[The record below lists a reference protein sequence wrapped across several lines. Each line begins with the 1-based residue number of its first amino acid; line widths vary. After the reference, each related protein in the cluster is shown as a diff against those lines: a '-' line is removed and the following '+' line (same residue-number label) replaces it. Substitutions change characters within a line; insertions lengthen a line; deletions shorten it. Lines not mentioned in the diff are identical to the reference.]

1 MCDDG
6 AVWKN
11 RTMVTGLRRL
21 GLGAS
26 LGATLSVAFGTSRLF
41 GTQRSA
47 ARAVEAD
54 RNGDVSLGELEGGR
68 DAPPVLPEPLPLHV
82 PDFDPWSR
90 EPEPPSEPPDV
101 PWDPAAG
108 DRRSGVERR
117 VGGRDDLVARVMQ
130 AKNRR
135 GGGDRRGGGAAGD
148 PGAAGESGAT
158 GGPPG

>member
-11 RTMVTGLRRL
+11 RRMVTGLRRL

-41 GTQRSA
+41 GAQRPA
-47 ARAVEAD
+47 ARAIEAG
-54 RNGDVSLGELEGGR
+54 RNGDVSLGEVEVEGGR
-68 DAPPVLPEPLPLHV
+68 EAAPALPEPLPL
-82 PDFDPWSR
+82 PSADFDPWSR
-90 EPEPPSEPPDV
+90 EPELPSEPPDAS
-101 PWDPAAG
+101 WDPAAG

-135 GGGDRRGGGAAGD
+135 AGGDRRGD
-148 PGAAGESGAT
+148 PGADGEPGAT
-158 GGPPG
+158 GHPSG

>member
-1 MCDDG
+1 
-6 AVWKN
+6 
-11 RTMVTGLRRL
+11 MVTGLRRL

-41 GTQRSA
+41 GTQRPT

-68 DAPPVLPEPLPLHV
+68 DAPPMLPEPLPLPS

-90 EPEPPSEPPDV
+90 EPEPPPEPPDV

-117 VGGRDDLVARVMQ
+117 VTGRDDLVARVMQ

-135 GGGDRRGGGAAGD
+135 AGGDRRGVGAAGG
-148 PGAAGESGAT
+148 PGAGGESGRA
-158 GGPPG
+158 GDPSG